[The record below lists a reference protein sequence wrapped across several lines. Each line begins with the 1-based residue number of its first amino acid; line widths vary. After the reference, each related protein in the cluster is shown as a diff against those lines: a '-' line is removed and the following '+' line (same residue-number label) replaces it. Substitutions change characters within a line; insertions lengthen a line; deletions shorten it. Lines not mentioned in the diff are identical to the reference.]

1 MRLKRR
7 KTGPSSP
14 PLAPPHLPHLFAPL
28 GRHNLYTSAQRFGSS
43 SLTQEQQKEEEKEK
57 GAKTTAPRIPAW
69 SPTVVL
75 TRRHTG

>member
-7 KTGPSSP
+7 KTAPSSP

-57 GAKTTAPRIPAW
+57 GAKQKPQHPGFPRGPPPW
-69 SPTVVL
+69 Y
-75 TRRHTG
+75 